1 MSSWSVYVLVKIP
14 GYILIDFRFWLM
26 ILGVLLREL
35 HDVNSTI
42 MGISDFFFLLELVT
56 YVEIFRLWDS
66 LYF

>member
-1 MSSWSVYVLVKIP
+1 MSSWSVYILIKIP

-42 MGISDFFFLLELVT
+42 MGISDFFFFVGIS
-56 YVEIFRLWDS
+56 YIRRDFQIVG
-66 LYF
+66 